1 METQKHQ
8 KVFLQKVFL
17 HKEEEK
23 EFPYGFGH
31 PIVLR
36 LQHRSLQ
43 TTAYKISIVP
53 DLSRDCELA
62 VTLSPSLVLMTIYTD
77 RCCEAVGM
85 VEPYSGKNKSK
96 SKK

>member
-31 PIVLR
+31 PIAKIVLR

-43 TTAYKISIVP
+43 TTAYKISY
-53 DLSRDCELA
+53 L
-62 VTLSPSLVLMTIYTD
+62 T
-77 RCCEAVGM
+77 G
-85 VEPYSGKNKSK
+85 
-96 SKK
+96 